1 MEFGTL
7 LFFAALFVMMKA
19 LDQMGVLAYFANLTA
34 DLIVQVPA
42 GINLDYLLYL
52 KRNSNLCVFHKRQS
66 PIGCGYN
73 IGDLGR
79 WDGGCLHR

>member
-1 MEFGTL
+1 VEFGTL

-42 GINLDYLLYL
+42 GIYL
-52 KRNSNLCVFHKRQS
+52 
-66 PIGCGYN
+66 
-73 IGDLGR
+73 
-79 WDGGCLHR
+79 